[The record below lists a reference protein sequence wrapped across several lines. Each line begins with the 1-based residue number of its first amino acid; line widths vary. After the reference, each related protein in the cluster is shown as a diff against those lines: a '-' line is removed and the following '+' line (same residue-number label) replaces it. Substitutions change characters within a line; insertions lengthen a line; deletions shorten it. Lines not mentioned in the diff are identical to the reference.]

1 MSQAAAPDPSLRAR
15 IDAAAAEARTPL
27 TRPEVSEIVASV
39 LRSMEGD
46 VSAVDLK
53 LYAELEALARFIQ
66 HARREIASIRGAEAG
81 GPIPAATDEL
91 DAVVGATEDATNRIM
106 DCCDVVQGVAG
117 RVDPESGAVLVDAVT
132 RIYEACNFQDVTGQ
146 RISKVVRTLKH
157 IEGKIET
164 LVETLGEDVF
174 RGRGPDPRPDHRPDH
189 RPDPQPRRA
198 GPGPAGDA
206 ADAADDLRLLNGP
219 QLPGAG
225 IDQSEIDR
233 ILAGG

>member
-1 MSQAAAPDPSLRAR
+1 MSHAAPDPSLRAR
-15 IDAAAAEARTPL
+15 IDAAAAEARSPL
-27 TRPEVSEIVASV
+27 TRPEVAEIVASV

-117 RVDPESGAVLVDAVT
+117 RVDPESGAILVDAVT

-174 RGRGPDPRPDHRPDH
+174 RGRGPDTRPDARPDA
-189 RPDPQPRRA
+189 QARRA
-198 GPGPAGDA
+198 GPHPA
-206 ADAADDLRLLNGP
+206 ADAPGAAADDDRRLLNGP

>member
-1 MSQAAAPDPSLRAR
+1 MSHAAAPDPSLRAR
-15 IDAAAAEARTPL
+15 IDAAAAEARSPL
-27 TRPEVSEIVASV
+27 TRPEAAEIVASV

-117 RVDPESGAVLVDAVT
+117 RVDPESGAVLTDAVT

-174 RGRGPDPRPDHRPDH
+174 RGRGPDAYPDAHPDS
-189 RPDPQPRRA
+189 QARRA
-198 GPGPAGDA
+198 GPRPAGGAPGGA
-206 ADAADDLRLLNGP
+206 ADDDLRLLNGP